1 MDLTNLQTVLEET
14 FAANFV
20 SYYRLHQF
28 HVNVKGREF
37 YQLHKL
43 FKHQYRTLQ
52 DHIDDL
58 AEKLRT
64 IGGHM
69 PMCLEHIIATSP
81 IMDMPVDGDSDAL
94 VHEALDT
101 VLTLIDQYH
110 ELRRAADDVEYTDI
124 SNMADENIGELAK
137 MKWQL
142 EATLDM

>member
-43 FKHQYRTLQ
+43 FKHQYSTLQ

-81 IMDMPVDGDSDAL
+81 IMDMPIDGDSDAL

>member
-1 MDLTNLQTVLEET
+1 MEHLQTVLEET

-20 SYYRLHQF
+20 AYYRLHQF

-43 FKHQYRTLQ
+43 FKHQYQTLQ

-64 IGGHM
+64 IGGTM
-69 PMCLEHIIATSP
+69 PNCLEYIRATSP
-81 IMDMPVDGDSDAL
+81 IADYPIDGDAEEL
-94 VHEALDT
+94 LREARDT

-110 ELRRAADDVEYTDI
+110 DLHAAAEEVDYTDI

-142 EATLDM
+142 EATLDE